1 MFSDRNRIELEISN
15 RPLENPQYLKIKQ
28 HIFKFVERYKP
39 PKLIQG
45 KTDNLNSPILI
56 TEIEFPLYNLLT
68 RKNPGPDGFVANFYQ
83 IFMEKYKSNI
93 IQTFPENKRVGNTSN
108 SFDKASTKLILKS
121 AKSYKKFQATILY
134 EHSRKKPY
142 QALKRKEM

>member
-28 HIFKFVERYKP
+28 RIFKFVERYKP

-56 TEIEFPLYNLLT
+56 TEIEFPL
-68 RKNPGPDGFVANFYQ
+68 
-83 IFMEKYKSNI
+83 
-93 IQTFPENKRVGNTSN
+93 
-108 SFDKASTKLILKS
+108 
-121 AKSYKKFQATILY
+121 
-134 EHSRKKPY
+134 
-142 QALKRKEM
+142 